1 MAPGTTTRFSFLS
14 VTLMTVLMVSGCSLA
29 PEYRRPASP
38 VPPDWSQHDMS
49 LDANGAIRSSGP
61 FFVDSNIQQLI
72 KLTLAGNK
80 DLQVS
85 ALNLQKAG
93 AQYGV
98 DRLSSLPNVSLTAQ
112 KTAAHEPAGI
122 FDTVDTGAVT
132 YHQYD
137 VKLVSASWE
146 IDFWGRLRSLR
157 EASLNE
163 YLAADA
169 SARALRLTLM
179 EQAVSTYLTYLA
191 DRESADLAR
200 AILENK
206 RARQDM
212 LHQAMQAGE
221 LSQDAAMVADKE
233 ARQASAELARLRLQA
248 QQDYNALQLIVGEP
262 LPDTLFTGV
271 TLSQDW
277 RFPSLKGG
285 LPSEVLLRRPDI
297 VAAEYELR
305 AANARI
311 GAARAAFFP
320 SVSITAEGGSSSADL
335 GKLLSGGTANWSFVP
350 SINLPLF
357 DGGKNKASLDIA
369 ELNKNVEVVNY
380 QKAIQQAFRDV
391 SDALAGQSS
400 VKQQLEQNESAY
412 TVLQKQYQ
420 MAQATWA
427 AGQISR
433 ESLLQKKNELLEQQE
448 KMLNARLNYL
458 VQSVKLFSVL
468 GGDNTL

>member
-1 MAPGTTTRFSFLS
+1 MAPGTIKLSFLT
-14 VTLMTVLMVSGCSLA
+14 VTMLTVLMVSGCSLS
-29 PEYRRPASP
+29 PEYSRPANQAP
-38 VPPDWSQHDMS
+38 LEWNQHDIS
-49 LDANGAIRSSGP
+49 FAGNEATHATGT
-61 FFVDSNIQQLI
+61 FFSDSKIQQLL
-72 KLTLAGNK
+72 KLTMEGNK

-85 ALNLQKAG
+85 ALNLKKAG

-98 DRLSSLPNVSLTAQ
+98 DRLSYLPNVSLTAE

-146 IDFWGRLRSLR
+146 VDFWGRLRSLR

-169 SARALRLTLM
+169 SSRALRLSLM
-179 EQAVSTYLTYLA
+179 EQSVSTYLAYLA
-191 DRESADLAR
+191 DHEAAEIAR
-200 AILENK
+200 TILENK
-206 RARQDM
+206 LVQRDM
-212 LHQAMQAGE
+212 SRKAMQAGE
-221 LSQDAAMVADKE
+221 LSHDAAMDAEKE
-233 ARQASAELARLRLQA
+233 AGRAEAELARLRLQA
-248 QQDYNALQLIVGEP
+248 QQNYNALQLIVGQP
-262 LPDTLFTGV
+262 LPDSLFNGV
-271 TLSQDW
+271 SLGQDW
-277 RFPSLKGG
+277 HFPSLKSG
-285 LPSEVLLRRPDI
+285 LPSDVLLRRPDI
-297 VAAEYELR
+297 VAAEYELK

-320 SVSITAEGGSSSADL
+320 SLSITAAGGSSSAEL
-335 GKLLSGGTANWSFVP
+335 GDLLSGGTANWSFVP
-350 SINLPLF
+350 SVNLPLF
-357 DGGKNKASLDIA
+357 DGGKNRANLNIA
-369 ELNKNVEVVNY
+369 ELNKNIEIINY

-400 VKQQLEQNESAY
+400 IKRQYEQSESVYAAS
-412 TVLQKQYQ
+412 QRQYQ

-433 ESLLQKKNELLEQQE
+433 ENLLQKKNELLELQKQ
-448 KMLNARLNYL
+448 MLSARLKYL

-468 GGDNTL
+468 GGDNTI